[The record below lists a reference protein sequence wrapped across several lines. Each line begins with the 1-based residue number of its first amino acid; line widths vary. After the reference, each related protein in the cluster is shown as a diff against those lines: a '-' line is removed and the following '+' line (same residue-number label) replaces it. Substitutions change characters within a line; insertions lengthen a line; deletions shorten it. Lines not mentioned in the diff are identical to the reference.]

1 MCLSGPVKLTEET
14 PCARV
19 VLIQKKREALV
30 ALIKEI
36 KSMKGEMTSW
46 RRHLHAHPE
55 LSGSEKDTALF
66 LEKTLASFGY
76 TTTRLGE
83 NGVVATLKG
92 KTDNKGQAVILRA
105 DTDALPI
112 AEDTGAA
119 YASKTPGVMHACGHD
134 GHMAMLLGAAKYLKA
149 HPDFDGTVHFLFQ
162 PAEETGTGAAEMLAA
177 GLLEKFPSAAI
188 YGLHNAPTFPLGLM
202 GTREGHMLSSA
213 TEFTITLSGRGGHV
227 SHPEKSTDILAAASK
242 TILALKEGYK
252 KHIIP
257 GDKAVLVVASVH
269 TASEASNVLSDK
281 ITLKGTIRSFNDG
294 SHKALKGFLEKAA
307 KKEAAAVGARINI
320 QYSNYFPM
328 IDNTPAETKTA
339 IAAARDVFNRLRVI
353 TRAPQTL
360 GTEDFAYYLEKH
372 PGNYMA
378 MGTGKVFHA
387 LGLGETPVLHSP
399 KYDFNDA
406 ALPVGA
412 SYWVKLV
419 RRALPSGKPAPQK
432 PPDPGIAP

>member
-1 MCLSGPVKLTEET
+1 L
-14 PCARV
+14 
-19 VLIQKKREALV
+19 

-46 RRHLHAHPE
+46 RRHLHEHPE
-55 LSGSEKDTALF
+55 LSGSEKETAVF
-66 LEKTLASFGY
+66 LEKTLASFGF

-92 KTDNKGQAVILRA
+92 KTDTSGRAIILRA

-112 AEDTGAA
+112 IEDTGVP

-162 PAEETGTGAAEMLAA
+162 PAEETGTGAAEMLGA
-177 GLLEKFPSAAI
+177 GLLQKFPSDAI

-213 TEFTITLSGRGGHV
+213 TEFTITLSGKGGHV
-227 SHPEKSTDILAAASK
+227 SHPEKSTDVLSAASR
-242 TILALKEGYK
+242 TILAVKEEYK
-252 KHIIP
+252 KHVFP

-269 TASEASNVLSDK
+269 TASDASNVLSDK
-281 ITLKGTIRSFNDG
+281 ITLKGTIRSFNDN
-294 SHKALKGFLEKAA
+294 SHKALKKFLEQTVR
-307 KKEAAAVGARINI
+307 KEASKVSAKVDV
-320 QYSNYFPM
+320 QYSTYFPM
-328 IDNTPAETKTA
+328 INNSPAETKTA
-339 IAAARDVFNRLRVI
+339 IAAARDVFNRVRVI
-353 TRAPQTL
+353 TKAPQTL

-378 MGTGKVFHA
+378 MGTGKIFNT
-387 LGLGETPVLHSP
+387 LGLGKVHILHSP

-419 RRALPSGKPAPQK
+419 QHALPSGQAPLSKPSAPQIT
-432 PPDPGIAP
+432 P